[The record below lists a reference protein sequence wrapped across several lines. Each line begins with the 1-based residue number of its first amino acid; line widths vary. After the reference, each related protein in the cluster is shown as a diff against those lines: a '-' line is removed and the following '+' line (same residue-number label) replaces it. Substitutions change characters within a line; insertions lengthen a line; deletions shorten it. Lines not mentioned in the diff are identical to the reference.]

1 MASWLKRLFLNEK
14 AILVVILI
22 NAAIIYL
29 QVSGYESTILTILD
43 FACTVIFIIEMAV
56 KHHEYGIRGYWQDG
70 WNRLDGTLVILSI
83 PSLINIFVPTIA
95 SNLSILL
102 ILRVLRVLRF
112 FRVMHFFPN
121 FSKVVRGFKTAMRE
135 SYGVLLS
142 FCVIIVIFG
151 LLNCSMFQEA
161 DPEHFSTP
169 LRSIYS
175 VFQICTVEGWY
186 DIPNAIADYYGH
198 SSIIPHL
205 VRIYFTFLLIMG
217 GIIGM
222 SFLNSVFVD
231 AMVADN
237 NDGIEKQI
245 ENLQKS
251 VEELKQMLT
260 ETHSRSKK

>member
-1 MASWLKRLFLNEK
+1 MRDKFKRLFLNEK
-14 AILVVILI
+14 AIMAVILLK
-22 NAAIIYL
+22 AAVIYL
-29 QVSGYESTILTILD
+29 QVSGYENLVLTILD
-43 FACTVIFIIEMAV
+43 FACTAIFIIEMAV
-56 KHHEYGIRGYWQDG
+56 KHKEYGFRGYWKDG
-70 WNRLDGTLVILSI
+70 WNRMDGALVLLSI
-83 PSLINIFVPTIA
+83 PSLLNVFVPTIA
-95 SNLSILL
+95 SNLSVLL

-121 FSKVVRGFKTAMRE
+121 FSKVVRSFKTAMRE

-175 VFQICTVEGWY
+175 VFQICTIEGWY
-186 DIPNAIADYYGH
+186 DIPNSIADYYGN
-198 SSIIPHL
+198 SVVIPHL
-205 VRIYFTFLLIMG
+205 VRIYFTLLLIMG

-222 SFLNSVFVD
+222 SFLNSIFVD

-237 NDGIEKQI
+237 NDDVKKQI
-245 ENLQKS
+245 ETLQES
-251 VEELKQMLT
+251 IDELKQMLRDKQ
-260 ETHSRSKK
+260 SSK